1 MRQSS
6 STALLVTA
14 AVAFFIAGPAAV
26 RADDGSTVPQR
37 QGVMRPPVAASTDRS
52 AVAPAAHRQAS
63 SPRLTLDDAIAQAT
77 ANSHRLGELRARE
90 AAARAVADG
99 RGAAQKPIVTTQ
111 LGYQRTNHVE
121 EFGFPTPEGG
131 LRLIYPD
138 VPDNYRARIELQWP
152 IYTGGRLQ
160 ALERAARAEAEFS
173 GQELATV
180 RADLK
185 LEVTRAFWALLT
197 ARESVHVL
205 EEALNRVDAQL
216 GDVRSRFDA
225 GLVPPNE
232 VLSVEAQRAR
242 QAVSLIEAKN
252 LAAVTEAD
260 LGRLIG
266 AADGAAISLDA
277 ALEPPGTQ
285 QIADPAALLTEAR
298 AGRTERTGL
307 EIRTRVAEERQIAAL
322 AGRLPAVA
330 LVTGFDYARPNPR
343 IFPRAEEW
351 RHSWDVGVNLSWTAW
366 DAGRTRFEVAEAA
379 SLKAAARQRLAEFD
393 STLALEVRQRTLD
406 LDSARAQIAAA
417 GEGVRAATEARRVVQ
432 ERFAAG
438 VATSTDLLD
447 AQVAL
452 LQAELDRTR
461 ALANARLASARLD
474 RALGR

>member
-1 MRQSS
+1 
-6 STALLVTA
+6 V
-14 AVAFFIAGPAAV
+14 
-26 RADDGSTVPQR
+26 
-37 QGVMRPPVAASTDRS
+37 
-52 AVAPAAHRQAS
+52 
-63 SPRLTLDDAIAQAT
+63 RLTLDDAIGRAM

-90 AAARAVADG
+90 AAAVAAAQG
-99 RGAAQKPIVTTQ
+99 RGAAQKPIVITQ
-111 LGYQRTNHVE
+111 LGYQRTNHVD
-121 EFGFPTPEGG
+121 EFGFLTLEGTFSVV
-131 LRLIYPD
+131 YPD

-173 GQELATV
+173 GQELATA

-205 EEALNRVDAQL
+205 DEALRRVDAQL
-216 GDVRSRFDA
+216 GDVRSRFDS
-225 GLVPPNE
+225 GLVPPND

-242 QAVSLIEAKN
+242 QAVSLIEARN

-260 LGRLIG
+260 LARLIG

-285 QIADPAALLTEAR
+285 TVHGAALLAEAR

-307 EIRTRVAEERQIAAL
+307 EIRTRIAGERETAAL
-322 AGRLPAVA
+322 AGRLPAVS
-330 LVTGFDYARPNPR
+330 LVSGFDYTRPNPR
-343 IFPRAEEW
+343 IFPRVDEW
-351 RHSWDVGVNLSWTAW
+351 RHSWDVGVNVSWTTW

-379 SLKAAARQRLAEFD
+379 SLKEAARERLAEFD
-393 STLALEVRQRTLD
+393 STLTLEIRQRTVD
-406 LDSARAQIAAA
+406 LDSTRAQITAA
-417 GEGVRAATEARRVVQ
+417 GEGVRAAAEARRVVQ

>member
-1 MRQSS
+1 MRQRR
-6 STALLVTA
+6 STAFVVTA
-14 AVAFFIAGPAAV
+14 AIAVFGTGASAA
-26 RADDGSTVPQR
+26 RADDGGSLAGRRGLMLAT
-37 QGVMRPPVAASTDRS
+37 AAPDAS
-52 AVAPAAHRQAS
+52 ALSPAGAQAS
-63 SPRLTLDDAIAQAT
+63 PERLTLDDAIARAI

-90 AAARAVADG
+90 AAAVAAAEG
-99 RGAAQKPIVTTQ
+99 SGAAQKPIVTTQ
-111 LGYQRTNHVE
+111 LGYQRTNHVD
-121 EFGFPTPEGG
+121 EFGFLTPEGG
-131 LRLIYPD
+131 ISLIYPD

-173 GQELATV
+173 GQELGTA

-197 ARESVHVL
+197 ARESAHVL
-205 EEALNRVDAQL
+205 EEAVRRVDAQL
-216 GDVRSRFDA
+216 ADVRSRFDA

-232 VLSVEAQRAR
+232 VLSVEAERAR
-242 QAVSLIEAKN
+242 QAVFLIEAKN

-260 LGRLIG
+260 LARLIG
-266 AADGAAISLDA
+266 AGDGAISLA
-277 ALEPPGTQ
+277 AVLEPPGAP
-285 QIADPAALLTEAR
+285 QIPDPAALLTEAR
-298 AGRTERTGL
+298 TGRTERTGL
-307 EIRTRVAEERQIAAL
+307 EIRTRIAAERETAAL
-322 AGRLPAVA
+322 AGRLPAVS
-330 LVTGFDYARPNPR
+330 LVTGFDYTRPNPR
-343 IFPRAEEW
+343 IIPRVDEW
-351 RHSWDVGVNLSWTAW
+351 RHSWDVAVNISWTAW

-379 SLKAAARQRLAEFD
+379 SLKEATRERLAEFD
-393 STLALEVRQRTLD
+393 STLALEIRQRTLD
-406 LDSARAQIAAA
+406 VDSTRAQIGAAS
-417 GEGVRAATEARRVVQ
+417 EGVRAATEARRVVQ